1 MSVTSVRIQDDLK
14 EPLEDLAKKLNRSKN
29 WLINEAVKQYISRQE
44 SDAQKWKDTLQA
56 IDSVSNGDVIEGD
69 KVNAWLNSWGT
80 NNETKPPVK

>member
-14 EPLEDLAKKLNRSKN
+14 EPLEDLAKKLNRSRN
-29 WLINEAVKQYISRQE
+29 WLINEAVKEYISRQE